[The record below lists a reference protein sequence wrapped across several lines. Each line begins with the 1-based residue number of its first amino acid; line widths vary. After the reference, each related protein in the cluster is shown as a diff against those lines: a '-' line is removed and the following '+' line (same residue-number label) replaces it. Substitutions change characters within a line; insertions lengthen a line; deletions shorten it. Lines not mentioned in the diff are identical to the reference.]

1 MQAGMGKIVRRIG
14 DVKSPSEFWLAG
26 IRDYVKSVFSC
37 GPHSIHGPVHWQR
50 VESFGLKI
58 AERSG
63 ADIAVVRLFALL
75 HDSCRRNDGDDLEH
89 GPRAA
94 AMLHRI
100 VPSVFALDRDRLE
113 LLEHAVRHHTSGLI
127 SDDPTIGA
135 CWDADR
141 LDIGRVGI
149 TPSPDYM
156 STACGKKMASQDFS
170 TGSIRASR
178 SF

>member
-1 MQAGMGKIVRRIG
+1 MGKIVKRIG

-26 IRDYVKSVFSC
+26 IRDYVKSVFNC
-37 GPHSIHGPVHWQR
+37 GPQSIHGPMHWQR
-50 VESFGLKI
+50 VEAFGLKI
-58 AERSG
+58 AQSSG

-94 AMLHRI
+94 AMLYRI
-100 VPSVFALDRDRLE
+100 VPSVFALDPKRFG

-127 SDDPTIGA
+127 SEDPTIGT

-149 TPSPDYM
+149 TPSADYM
-156 STACGKKMASQDFS
+156 STAFGRELATPGLSS
-170 TGSIRASR
+170 GTIRARR
-178 SF
+178 SC

>member
-1 MQAGMGKIVRRIG
+1 MGKIVKRIG
-14 DVKSPSEFWLAG
+14 DVKSPSEFWIAG

-50 VESFGLKI
+50 VETFGVKI
-58 AERSG
+58 AQHSG
-63 ADIAVVRLFALL
+63 ADLAVVRLFALL
-75 HDSCRRNDGDDLEH
+75 HDACRQNDGEDLEH

-100 VPSVFALDRDRLE
+100 VPSVFSLDPKRFG
-113 LLEHAVRHHTSGLI
+113 LLEHAIRHHTSGLV
-127 SDDPTIGA
+127 SEDPTIGT

-149 TPSPDYM
+149 TPTPEYM
-156 STACGKKMASQDFS
+156 STDCGREMATQSLDAAAA
-170 TGSIRASR
+170 RARR
-178 SF
+178 SG

>member
-1 MQAGMGKIVRRIG
+1 MSAA
-14 DVKSPSEFWLAG
+14 KSPSQVWLDR
-26 IRDYVKSVFSC
+26 IRAHVMSVFSC
-37 GPHSIHGPVHWQR
+37 GPNSIHGPSHWRR
-50 VESFGLKI
+50 VESFGLDI

-63 ADIAVVRLFALL
+63 ADIVVVRLFALL
-75 HDSCRRNDGDDLEH
+75 HDACRRNDGDDLEH

-94 AMLHRI
+94 AMLYRI
-100 VPSVFALDRDRLE
+100 VPSVFAIDPKRFE

-149 TPSPDYM
+149 APDARYM
-156 STACGKKMASQDFS
+156 STPAGRQMAGPSDPS
-170 TGSIRASR
+170 VLSATR
-178 SF
+178 

>member
-1 MQAGMGKIVRRIG
+1 MGKIVKRIG
-14 DVKSPSEFWLAG
+14 DVRSPSEFWLAG

-50 VESFGLKI
+50 VEFFGIKI

-100 VPSVFALDRDRLE
+100 VPSVFSLDPKRFG

-127 SDDPTIGA
+127 SEDPTIGA

-149 TPSPDYM
+149 TPGADYM
-156 STACGKKMASQDFS
+156 STACGKELAGLGCGADSL
-170 TGSIRASR
+170 RAR
-178 SF
+178 QSF